1 MSFNGRKKRF
11 QERAAKFLHDLV
23 FNYTYESICK
33 NKDGVLSFLNKE
45 EEEELYKRKRQEWF
59 DYCKRINKEAKGI
72 IVLQDHAFKTMVDN
86 RFIDI
91 AKSLSPKI
99 KFIKLWQLKRRKHS
113 YA

>member
-1 MSFNGRKKRF
+1 MSFNGRKRRY

-23 FNYTYESICK
+23 FGYVYESICK
-33 NKDGVLSFLNKE
+33 NKDSVLSFLNKE

-59 DYCKRINKEAKGI
+59 DYCKRTNKEARGVI
-72 IVLQDHAFKTMVDN
+72 QLREHAFKTMVDN

-99 KFIKLWQLKRRKHS
+99 KFIKLWRLKRRKHS
-113 YA
+113 YE